1 MDKKALLRRAC
12 KGSYYIFFKEAFK
25 ILHPQEVLRDN
36 WHIKYLCRII
46 QDRFER
52 VARKEKKLKDLLI
65 CIPPR
70 SLKSMIVT
78 IMSTAWLWTNY
89 PHLKVI
95 TASYSN
101 DLSIEHTLKT
111 RRIIESEWYKE
122 LFGDLFKITTDQNEK
137 SKYENDKS
145 GDRRAT
151 SVGGTITG
159 GGADIIIVDD
169 PLKAQESNSQVAL
182 LKAWEWYSQTMF
194 SRLNNQETGLRI
206 VVMQR
211 LHENDVAGMIIKSNM
226 AYDVINIPA
235 EISEKVSPIELK
247 DRYIDGLFFPK
258 AFSKEVLANAKAS
271 LGTLQYA
278 GQYLQQPA
286 PAEGNMIKAK
296 WFKTFSAT
304 EELLKLPRHFRSDTA
319 YGKEGS
325 DNTATICYSIFKEQ
339 VFIWSVW
346 KANLGFPDFIKAYK
360 SFVAQNGYSSSSRC
374 IFEPKATGISVIQTL
389 KNDTNLNVIE
399 GDSPKDSK
407 ETRVSSAS
415 PSIESGKV
423 LLLEYSSWIDDFVT
437 EAGMF
442 PNAEHDDMLDV
453 LTAIINEELR
463 ESPLVIS
470 FI

>member
-1 MDKKALLRRAC
+1 M
-12 KGSYYIFFKEAFK
+12 
-25 ILHPQEVLRDN
+25 RDN
-36 WHIKYLCRII
+36 WHIEYLCNVI

-145 GDRRAT
+145 GDRRAA

-258 AFSKEVLANAKAS
+258 AFSREVLNNAKAS
-271 LGTLQYA
+271 L
-278 GQYLQQPA
+278 
-286 PAEGNMIKAK
+286 
-296 WFKTFSAT
+296 FS
-304 EELLKLPRHFRSDTA
+304 S
-319 YGKEGS
+319 
-325 DNTATICYSIFKEQ
+325 
-339 VFIWSVW
+339 
-346 KANLGFPDFIKAYK
+346 
-360 SFVAQNGYSSSSRC
+360 
-374 IFEPKATGISVIQTL
+374 
-389 KNDTNLNVIE
+389 
-399 GDSPKDSK
+399 
-407 ETRVSSAS
+407 
-415 PSIESGKV
+415 
-423 LLLEYSSWIDDFVT
+423 
-437 EAGMF
+437 
-442 PNAEHDDMLDV
+442 
-453 LTAIINEELR
+453 
-463 ESPLVIS
+463 
-470 FI
+470 

>member
-1 MDKKALLRRAC
+1 
-12 KGSYYIFFKEAFK
+12 
-25 ILHPQEVLRDN
+25 
-36 WHIKYLCRII
+36 
-46 QDRFER
+46 
-52 VARKEKKLKDLLI
+52 
-65 CIPPR
+65 
-70 SLKSMIVT
+70 MIVT

-111 RRIIESEWYKE
+111 RRIIESDWYKE
-122 LFGDLFKITTDQNEK
+122 LFGESFKITTDQNEK

-169 PLKAQESNSQVAL
+169 PLKAQEANSQSAL

-226 AYDVINIPA
+226 AYEVITIPA
-235 EISEKVSPIELK
+235 EISERVSPLELK
-247 DRYIDGLFFPK
+247 EKYIDGLFFPK
-258 AFSKEVLANAKAS
+258 SFSKEVLENARNS
-271 LGTLQYA
+271 LGSLQYA
-278 GQYLQQPA
+278 GQYLQYPA
-286 PAEGNMIKAK
+286 PAEGNMIKNK
-296 WFKTFSAT
+296 WLKYFTAS

-325 DNTATICYSIFKEQ
+325 DNTATICYSIFKGQ
-339 VFIWSVW
+339 VFIWNVW
-346 KANLGFPDFIKAYK
+346 KANLSFPDFIKAYIQYVK
-360 SFVAQNGYSSSSRC
+360 SNGYTSSSRC
-374 IFEPKATGISVIQTL
+374 YFEPKATGISVIQTL
-389 KNDTNLNVIE
+389 RQESQLNVME
-399 GDSPKDSK
+399 GQSPKESK

-415 PSIESGKV
+415 PSIEAGKV
-423 LLLEYSSWIDDFVT
+423 LLLSYSDWIDGFIS
-437 EAGMF
+437 EATMF
-442 PNAEHDDMLDV
+442 PNAEHDDSLDV
-453 LTAIINEELR
+453 LTAIINEELK
-463 ESPLVIS
+463 EEPLIVS
-470 FI
+470 FV